1 MFAENSFSLRTLDSD
16 AFSFHWLTFK
26 SSRKSVTFD
35 VRACSNVRLQL
46 SQIAF
51 RSPQYEVVLGS
62 DNNSKSKILKLGGS
76 EAEVLAE
83 SDTPGIVSCT
93 ESRKFTLRWMTNTV
107 QVLTG
112 SSAGR
117 VIVDWTNSQG
127 SLALFAVGLAT
138 GPGSAGEWKF
148 SFDQG

>member
-1 MFAENSFSLRTLDSD
+1 MFSLRTSDSE
-16 AFSFHWLTFK
+16 SRSSQWLTFQ

-46 SQIAF
+46 SQVAF
-51 RSPQYEVVLGS
+51 RSPQYEVVLGT
-62 DNNSKSKILKLGGS
+62 DNNSKSQILQHSGS
-76 EAEVLAE
+76 GSATIVAEE
-83 SDTPGIVSCT
+83 DTPGIVSCS
-93 ESRKFTLRWMTNTV
+93 ESRRFTLRWMANTV

-117 VIVDWTNSQG
+117 VIVDWTSGQG
-127 SLALFAVGLAT
+127 SFAVFAVGLAT
-138 GPGSAGEWKF
+138 GPGSVGEWKF